1 MTLQNRAAHIAKWF
15 ASPRFAN
22 VKRSWT
28 PETVVSLQGSYEP
41 IEKKSNIMSKKFWNI
56 LENAKKTNTCEYTF
70 GALDVVQMTQ
80 MCKYLNTVYV
90 SGWQT
95 SSTESSNMLHGP
107 DLADYPYNS
116 VPNKVEQLF
125 RGQVLHDRKQFEKN
139 CRNPDNISNIDYY
152 SPIIADAD
160 TGHGGPSSVMKM
172 VEMFVDAGA
181 AGIHIED
188 QKVGAKKCGH
198 MNGKILCS
206 MQEQINRLK
215 AARLQCDILGTET
228 LIIGRTDAQAANL
241 IETNI
246 DPIDKPFLLGKT
258 PYSTEMHRNDKNEP
272 KWNGYKNS
280 TKWKP
285 SRTVEGF
292 YHVDCGLDY
301 AIARAKAMEPYVD
314 VLWCELDS
322 PSIEDAKTF
331 ADSIDKD
338 KVFLAIN
345 TSPSFNWGASGLTVG
360 DLKEYH
366 HTLGQLGYS
375 WSFITLAGY
384 HLNGLAAAQFAK
396 SYKENSMFAYVN
408 NIQDKQKDLGLDIM
422 KHQTFSGAELV
433 DAELTA
439 IMGDNYSTSIQGAN
453 STENQF

>member
-1 MTLQNRAAHIAKWF
+1 MALQHRANKIAKWF
-15 ASPRFAN
+15 ASPRFN
-22 VKRSWT
+22 KITRSWT
-28 PETVVSLQGSYEP
+28 PETVVSLQGSEP
-41 IEKKSNIMSKKFWNI
+41 PLEKMANKMAKKYWNI
-56 LENAKKTNTCEYTF
+56 LEKAKETRTCEYTF

-80 MCKYLNTVYV
+80 MSKYLSTIYV

-95 SSTESSNMLHGP
+95 SSTESSNLLHGP
-107 DLADYPYNS
+107 DLADYPYDS
-116 VPNKVEQLF
+116 VPNKVNQLF
-125 RGQVLHDRKQFEKN
+125 RGQVLHDRKQFERN
-139 CRNPDNISNIDYY
+139 CRNPDNTTNIDYY

-160 TGHGGPSSVMKM
+160 TGHGGASAVMKM
-172 VEMFVDAGA
+172 VEMFVDSGA
-181 AGIHIED
+181 ARIHIED

-215 AARLQCDILGTET
+215 AARLQCDIMGTET
-228 LIIGRTDAQAANL
+228 LIIGRTDAQAATL
-241 IETNI
+241 IESDI
-246 DPIDKPFLLGKT
+246 DPVDKPFLLGKT
-258 PYSTEMHRNDKNEP
+258 PSSPEMHINYKNDSR
-272 KWNGYKNS
+272 WGGYKNL
-280 TKWKP
+280 TDWAP

-301 AIARAKAMEPYVD
+301 AIARAQAMVPYVD

-322 PSIEDAKTF
+322 PSIEDAKKF

-338 KVFLAIN
+338 KVFLALN
-345 TSPSFNWGASGLTVG
+345 TSPSFNWGASGLSVG

-366 HTLGQLGYS
+366 KTLGELGYS

-384 HLNGLAAAQFAK
+384 HLNGLAAAEFSK
-396 SYKENSMFAYVN
+396 NYKENSMFAYVN
-408 NIQDKQKDLGLDIM
+408 DIQDRQRDLGLDIM

-439 IMGDNYSTSIQGAN
+439 ILGDDYTTGIQGAN